1 MSASEASL
9 DQEVDET
16 QESRLT
22 EVVPAVEGELS
33 EDALE
38 ELRKKAMKVMHRRKE
53 LGSALASAVQA
64 YRLHS
69 IATLAISRVLQE
81 EQADPRLLLFLTHA
95 VKAQAAEPFERE
107 KVAQLLG
114 EGTLPWLLDEIA
126 QEKFRENLESN
137 KEAQAAEE
145 ARRQEP
151 LTLPGELLPGL
162 MTAEG
167 VANVQRDRTVAL
179 VGPRDAVR
187 SRLEQIVQALAGK
200 NVLYCR
206 WSLDADEFPSQQG
219 LAILPKSKWLNAAES
234 DQQLADVFRVAMP
247 DAPYVDALLIDDTD
261 DVSAS
266 LSQVSIANRVSTA
279 HRRLRRFADS
289 LGCALILGV
298 PTTDEQPFDLSK
310 TGWQTLEVHTVLA
323 HVSNAD
329 NASAIA

>member
-1 MSASEASL
+1 M
-9 DQEVDET
+9 
-16 QESRLT
+16 
-22 EVVPAVEGELS
+22 
-33 EDALE
+33 
-38 ELRKKAMKVMHRRKE
+38 
-53 LGSALASAVQA
+53 
-64 YRLHS
+64 
-69 IATLAISRVLQE
+69 
-81 EQADPRLLLFLTHA
+81 
-95 VKAQAAEPFERE
+95 
-107 KVAQLLG
+107 
-114 EGTLPWLLDEIA
+114 DEIA